1 LCSVKADEPAN
12 TTLLWHA
19 QVETHRATQMRLE
32 YMRQEEEYNAR
43 GKKKI
48 CQSCRKEQTFAEVYQ
63 RIKMC
68 RMCQVTGG
76 QLTLLPVC

>member
-1 LCSVKADEPAN
+1 MKQRAQ
-12 TTLLWHA
+12 

-43 GKKKI
+43 GKKKV
-48 CQSCRKEQTFAEVYQ
+48 CQSCRKEQTFAEVHQ

-68 RMCQVTGG
+68 RMCQVNMRT
-76 QLTLLPVC
+76 TESFC